1 MPASHPKNVSLPQMG
16 QQSTPEF
23 GAETSRSAT
32 PQPPACLPACPPTT
46 RGLPLL
52 RRPPPAPPP
61 APLPARTPVGSPI
74 GLSVAPAPAGR
85 LKTGA
90 EPAAHLVFI
99 KAPRQPWLQARP
111 GSRGIQPSLGS
122 KNSRHR
128 PAGEACP
135 ASEGFGLREAT
146 S

>member
-1 MPASHPKNVSLPQMG
+1 MPASHPKNVSLPQTR
-16 QQSTPEF
+16 QQSTPKF
-23 GAETSRSAT
+23 GAETLRSAT
-32 PQPPACLPACPPTT
+32 PQPPACLPA
-46 RGLPLL
+46 
-52 RRPPPAPPP
+52 RPPPRGCPSPAGPHLHPHQPP
-61 APLPARTPVGSPI
+61 LRARTPVGSPI
-74 GLSVAPAPAGR
+74 GSSVAPAPACG

-122 KNSRHR
+122 KNSHHR

-135 ASEGFGLREAT
+135 ASEGSGLGEAR